1 MVTINEMAEGYIK
14 QVTFRITEAEK
25 DLLKL
30 KQHLEECL
38 NELEFGSA
46 QQSCKA
52 NSCKANQKTRNLKEE
67 IENEGGETVSTA
79 PLNSEQHGVVNQ
91 EAT

>member
-1 MVTINEMAEGYIK
+1 MVTIKEMAEGYIK

-52 NSCKANQKTRNLKEE
+52 NSCKANQKEE
-67 IENEGGETVSTA
+67 IENRGGETVSTA